1 MCKQIWLSLCVC
13 TRYTSCPF
21 LFGSVLGTHG
31 NWLCFFGVNVIIT
44 QHRHCCCIQRRLCID
59 VNDCV
64 MLALKTVLIPY
75 VTSAQAALKSYKEEH
90 HSRCATA
97 LCIFSN
103 KQRSDWLYKAS
114 SSLGTQK
121 LFQKLI
127 WIFSSPREE
136 FRHCTV
142 SAVSAHCWLWPLI
155 SIL

>member
-1 MCKQIWLSLCVC
+1 MPDLCHLQQGESFIYISRVLNTYSGDC
-13 TRYTSCPF
+13 IGNIRSCH
-21 LFGSVLGTHG
+21 LGTVFERQHWALPAPLETFWG
-31 NWLCFFGVNVIIT
+31 PFCQVIMPDFGIVT
-44 QHRHCCCIQRRLCID
+44 QVPTFRD
-59 VNDCV
+59 
-64 MLALKTVLIPY
+64 MG
-75 VTSAQAALKSYKEEH
+75 ALKSYKEEH

-97 LCIFSN
+97 LCVFSN

-114 SSLGTQK
+114 SSLGTQR